1 MSFSLGDQTWLPLVR
16 KWKGKKILQG
26 KGKVRE
32 FHFSSGKILYLWN
45 KSGENEVLRVHAY

>member
-26 KGKVRE
+26 KGN
-32 FHFSSGKILYLWN
+32 LYLWN

>member
-1 MSFSLGDQTWLPLVR
+1 MSFSLGDQTWLQLVR

-32 FHFSSGKILYLWN
+32 FHFSSGKIYIFGISQG
-45 KSGENEVLRVHAY
+45 KMKC

>member
-26 KGKVRE
+26 KGKVGE
-32 FHFSSGKILYLWN
+32 FHLSGKIYIFGISQGKM
-45 KSGENEVLRVHAY
+45 KS